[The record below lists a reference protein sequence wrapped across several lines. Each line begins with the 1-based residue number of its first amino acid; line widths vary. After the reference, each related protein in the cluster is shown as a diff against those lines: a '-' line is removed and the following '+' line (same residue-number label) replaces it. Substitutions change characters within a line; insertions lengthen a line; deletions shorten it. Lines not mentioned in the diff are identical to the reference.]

1 MTIEFSRNTLHILG
15 VRRVQYSVFLGWS
28 KAICIY
34 AYFFSC
40 AILYG
45 KPYQWNGGS
54 HD

>member
-34 AYFFSC
+34 AYFFSF
-40 AILYG
+40 AFIYG
-45 KPYQWNGGS
+45 TPYQWLKGT